1 MNEPCEKDQKHSG
14 NGHDVVNQIDGRSEA
29 LFLSGRAKLLQ
40 YGWMFGCMPKMQVCL
55 PDDFYEQLKGI
66 GVALNVSRIL
76 QEALV
81 PHLEQLERL
90 RLLGEALADFQAEFG
105 SFDGTE
111 LDEQEAIDK
120 QSAVRP
126 KAKKKRQSAA

>member
-1 MNEPCEKDQKHSG
+1 
-14 NGHDVVNQIDGRSEA
+14 
-29 LFLSGRAKLLQ
+29 
-40 YGWMFGCMPKMQVCL
+40 MPKMQVCL

-66 GVALNVSRIL
+66 GAALNVSRIL